1 MVIMLLIRSLADAA
15 SDLRYSFGPDF
26 ATVRV
31 GWRFGRLKKFRR
43 SGHVPEKAQMLG
55 LEVTIC
61 RSEADTKQRRV
72 STTLRPVVME
82 FSEFFHLRWAVC

>member
-61 RSEADTKQRRV
+61 RSEADTKQGESARDY
-72 STTLRPVVME
+72 SLE
-82 FSEFFHLRWAVC
+82 AVAQPRTSL